1 MTLTLP
7 ADLEQ
12 RLAERASQIGLSAE
26 EYART
31 LIERGLSQPVPDR
44 ATLELLGKW
53 RAEDETQDPAEL
65 ARREAEFEEFKQAM
79 NESKRQ
85 AEGPN
90 ARIPFP

>member
-7 ADLEQ
+7 AELEE
-12 RLAERASQIGLSAE
+12 RLMQRASQLGLSAD
-26 EYART
+26 EYARS
-31 LIERGLSQPVPDR
+31 LIERELSQPVPDR
-44 ATLELLGKW
+44 ATLDLLAKW
-53 RAEDETQDPAEL
+53 RAEDETDDPAEL